1 MDFIFERNINYYETD
16 KMGVVHHSNY
26 IRFLEEARCYWLQS
40 IGMPFDLLED
50 NGITIPVLGV
60 NCTYKYHVTF
70 GDTIIIKPYVK
81 EYSGVRM
88 TVGYEIVDKKNGK
101 IVLTGETKH
110 CFTDKNLKPINL
122 KKYNKEFNDKFE
134 SLLKNRKRVKNMEEI
149 RLNVNG
155 MVCGGCEKR
164 VVNSLSTIDGVK
176 EVIANHNEGTVVIK
190 SDEKI
195 DINIIKE
202 KIEDLGFEV
211 KED

>member
-1 MDFIFERNINYYETD
+1 MDFTFERNINYYETD

-40 IGMPFDLLED
+40 IEMPFDLLED

-176 EVIANHNEGTVVIK
+176 EVTANHNEGTVVIK

-195 DINIIKE
+195 DRNIIKE